1 MEDASHKQQLTLDHM
16 LSGSVKRLSVQRV
29 GGDKRP
35 HKEQPQ
41 MEDGNEIT
49 PTPSHGSLST
59 GEFSDIEI
67 PSDDSRLS
75 VLEREHSTGTVV
87 EANNLE
93 KEKIKVALKLD
104 RLKDKLSR
112 YESHVNFLRKCVD
125 NNIIPTGLRTYVEP
139 SIGNRDDVFLEG
151 WHGILFDC
159 SKKLIN
165 HSVDFSVK
173 IIETTKTEIKATEE
187 QLKALVPEP
196 AYKKIESSLKKND
209 EIRNK
214 DLTSR
219 KNRKF
224 YRLKYGEKERD
235 DRQPAPNNRKN
246 EILNNRGQRGQGQP
260 RRSDENNF
268 TNRRDNERSRWND
281 GQPDQRQVANNMNSN
296 ARSTRDNERSRW
308 NEGQPGQGHVA
319 DYNNS
324 YARNTSDDQAQRRV
338 IEVIE
343 RRTNNQTNRG
353 PRATLNNQP
362 PIHEKIA
369 LSRRNS
375 RRNLARNDDSPRE
388 DFPPL
393 RRETREEPHDTN
405 RMDDA
410 GRERARNNEIE
421 ALRKRIEALQRERTN
436 TTNLPTIEISD
447 GASKN
452 GGGAQGPSSEPTN
465 DMDMKQYIRN
475 ALAIISGFAERLE
488 QQSDSALTRSETS

>member
-16 LSGSVKRLSVQRV
+16 LSGSVKRLSVQQRV

-219 KNRKF
+219 KKQKILSFEVRRK
-224 YRLKYGEKERD
+224 RT
-235 DRQPAPNNRKN
+235 
-246 EILNNRGQRGQGQP
+246 
-260 RRSDENNF
+260 RRS
-268 TNRRDNERSRWND
+268 
-281 GQPDQRQVANNMNSN
+281 
-296 ARSTRDNERSRW
+296 
-308 NEGQPGQGHVA
+308 
-319 DYNNS
+319 
-324 YARNTSDDQAQRRV
+324 
-338 IEVIE
+338 
-343 RRTNNQTNRG
+343 
-353 PRATLNNQP
+353 
-362 PIHEKIA
+362 
-369 LSRRNS
+369 
-375 RRNLARNDDSPRE
+375 
-388 DFPPL
+388 
-393 RRETREEPHDTN
+393 
-405 RMDDA
+405 
-410 GRERARNNEIE
+410 
-421 ALRKRIEALQRERTN
+421 
-436 TTNLPTIEISD
+436 TTGT
-447 GASKN
+447 
-452 GGGAQGPSSEPTN
+452 
-465 DMDMKQYIRN
+465 
-475 ALAIISGFAERLE
+475 
-488 QQSDSALTRSETS
+488 QQ

>member
-1 MEDASHKQQLTLDHM
+1 
-16 LSGSVKRLSVQRV
+16 
-29 GGDKRP
+29 
-35 HKEQPQ
+35 

-87 EANNLE
+87 EADNLE

-224 YRLKYGEKERD
+224 YRLKYGDKERD

-268 TNRRDNERSRWND
+268 TNR
-281 GQPDQRQVANNMNSN
+281 
-296 ARSTRDNERSRW
+296 RDNERSRW

-393 RRETREEPHDTN
+393 RRETREEPQDTN

-465 DMDMKQYIRN
+465 DMDMKQYIKN